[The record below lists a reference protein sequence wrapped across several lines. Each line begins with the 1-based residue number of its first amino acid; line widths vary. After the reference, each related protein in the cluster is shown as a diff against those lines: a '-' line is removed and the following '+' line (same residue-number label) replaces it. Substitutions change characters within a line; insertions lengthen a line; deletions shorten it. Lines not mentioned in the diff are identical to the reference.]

1 MILSNVVLRH
11 RVVLQQLSPQPC
23 AADYLVQLPF
33 ATAGLTDQTEYLEA
47 LQSQS
52 HIQEYTS
59 VLTAFVIYL
68 HNIIASLGELT
79 STSGAA
85 TPKSG
90 FVFGQKTPKIC
101 ADRKRRRIHLLF
113 YIRKEFIRK

>member
-52 HIQEYTS
+52 PHIQEYTS

-101 ADRKRRRIHLLF
+101 ADRKRRRICMFSYTLGF
-113 YIRKEFIRK
+113 D

>member
-52 HIQEYTS
+52 PHIQEYTS

-68 HNIIASLGELT
+68 HNILAALVANT
-79 STSGAA
+79 VVSGLSPPFP
-85 TPKSG
+85 T
-90 FVFGQKTPKIC
+90 
-101 ADRKRRRIHLLF
+101 F
-113 YIRKEFIRK
+113 YV

>member
-52 HIQEYTS
+52 PHIQEYTS

-68 HNIIASLGELT
+68 HNMIASLGELT

-85 TPKSG
+85 TPNSG
-90 FVFGQKTPKIC
+90 FVFGQKTLKIC
-101 ADRKRRRIHLLF
+101 EQNRRGHFLSIGF
-113 YIRKEFIRK
+113 